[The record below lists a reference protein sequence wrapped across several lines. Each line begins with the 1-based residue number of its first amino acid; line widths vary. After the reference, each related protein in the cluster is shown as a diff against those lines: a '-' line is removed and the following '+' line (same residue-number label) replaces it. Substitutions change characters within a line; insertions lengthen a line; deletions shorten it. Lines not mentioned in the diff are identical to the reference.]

1 MVDEAQ
7 AAAERAAMVERYEA
21 RQQNIA
27 RNSADTLFGHF
38 ASAER
43 EAHQLRFLR
52 AHFGDSLASKKML
65 EVGAGAGN
73 NLYFYLRQG
82 FAWNQ
87 LYANELLPE
96 RVQRLLEVHPISQ
109 NIFKGDLLELE
120 PAWDG
125 QFDIVF
131 QSVVFSSVLQP
142 AVRQMLAH
150 KMTELLAPNG
160 VILWYDFTVDNPKN
174 IDVRGV
180 KRREVEGYFPGFV
193 WEWEK
198 VTLLPPLARKVGVH
212 YPLVNSVLPMLR
224 THILGIG
231 KRV

>member
-1 MVDEAQ
+1 
-7 AAAERAAMVERYEA
+7 
-21 RQQNIA
+21 
-27 RNSADTLFGHF
+27 
-38 ASAER
+38 
-43 EAHQLRFLR
+43 
-52 AHFGDSLASKKML
+52 ML

-73 NLYFYLRQG
+73 NLYFFLRQG

-96 RVQRLLEVHPISQ
+96 RVQRLLEVHPKSE
-109 NIFKGDLLELE
+109 NILKGDLLELE
-120 PAWDG
+120 PEWDA

-174 IDVRGV
+174 KDVRGV
-180 KRREVEGYFPGFV
+180 KRREVEGYFPGFE
-193 WEWEK
+193 WEWRK
-198 VTLLPPLARKVGVH
+198 VTLLPPLARKVGLR
-212 YPLVNSVLPMLR
+212 YPLVNSFLPMLR
-224 THILGIG
+224 THLLGVG
-231 KRV
+231 KRA